1 MTIDAIL
8 TAAKDL
14 PLDDLR
20 RLSRALTHYKA
31 TTEARAAASAVLKHW
46 PDAATLTLT
55 YAGYDNG
62 VFLEPVAV
70 LDAAGRVLCSNSKRI
85 AAVCDTELTEITRAG
100 HEPGHRPYLDL
111 AAADLRF
118 DGSGRA
124 DFAAAFGAA
133 ASTVEPESDADAGA
147 TVAREIAAWLRS
159 HASGLEAVQ
168 REPGRNPTS
177 PVSVSGARALAA
189 TIERDW
195 GALTATPTLRAEL
208 DAVTLTALVAAA
220 ERCAAT
226 PGSAFTDESL
236 DDSVHDVASA
246 PGTAVNNGGVAAQV
260 RYLAEQLGVLTSRRI
275 RALAPRSRWRTASR
289 SQPRRSGVRRT

>member
-8 TAAKDL
+8 AAAKDL

-20 RLSRALTHYKA
+20 RLSRELTHYKA
-31 TTEARAAASAVLKHW
+31 TAAARAAAAAVLEHW

-70 LDAAGRVLCSNSKRI
+70 LAAAGGVLCSDSERI
-85 AAVCDTELTEITRAG
+85 AAVCDTELTEIFRAG

-124 DFAAAFGAA
+124 DFAAAFGAS

-147 TVAREIAAWLRS
+147 AVAREIAAWLRS

-195 GALTATPTLRAEL
+195 GALTATSTLRAEL

-226 PGSAFTDESL
+226 PGSAFTESL

-260 RYLAEQLGVLTSRRI
+260 RYLAEQLGVSEVRLLLASFGVTPAPQRPTPPARLT
-275 RALAPRSRWRTASR
+275 A
-289 SQPRRSGVRRT
+289 